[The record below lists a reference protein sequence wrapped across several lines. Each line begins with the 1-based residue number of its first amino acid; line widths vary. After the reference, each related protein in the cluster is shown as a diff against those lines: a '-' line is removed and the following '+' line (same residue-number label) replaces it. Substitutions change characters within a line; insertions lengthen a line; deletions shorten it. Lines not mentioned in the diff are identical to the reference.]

1 MTGSCLSVRA
11 CARGLLWL
19 CLWLTMP
26 LAHAEDEVPIDSGLS
41 PAVQQWLLDAL
52 DRNPGVSAA
61 RAAVEA
67 AEARLRAASRPL
79 YNPELDLE
87 AEQAE
92 TRTGTLGLS
101 QTIDWSDKRE
111 ARTQVAARELEAAKA
126 EHAERRRRV
135 AGELLRGLARY
146 HTAVRLD
153 RLSQQRVDLMRRF
166 LELAE
171 KRHAAG
177 DLSKVELE
185 LARLAFTQVR
195 LERSQAAGRLVE
207 AEQSLLAVAGIRP
220 PSWPAL
226 PRRLPPL
233 GQVDPQALAS
243 RLPEVRRLQAEV
255 AAARSRVGLRERE
268 RRPDPTLGI
277 VAGQE
282 RAYRGSDDDRFGV
295 VGLSLS
301 IPLFVRNDFRA
312 EVEAAGADLARLEKL
327 VQDRLQRAVSGI
339 AAAAERYRLERAAWE
354 TWLQAGQESLSAQ
367 LDLLERFWRVGEL
380 SSAEYLVQIN
390 QTLDTRVTAQ
400 EVRGRLLE
408 AWADWLVESGQII
421 ELLQMRQSR

>member
-1 MTGSCLSVRA
+1 MTGFCMPARA
-11 CARGLLWL
+11 HARGWLWL
-19 CLWLTMP
+19 FLCLTAP
-26 LAHAEDEVPIDSGLS
+26 LLHAAGEDAMTSGLS
-41 PAVQQWLLDAL
+41 PALQQWLIDTLE
-52 DRNPGVSAA
+52 RNPGVAAA
-61 RAAVEA
+61 RTAVEA

-92 TRTGTLGLS
+92 TRTGTVGLS
-101 QTIDWSDKRE
+101 QAIDWTGKRE
-111 ARTQVAARELEAAKA
+111 ARMQVAARELDAARA
-126 EHAERRRRV
+126 EYAERRRQV

-146 HTAVRLD
+146 HTAVLLD
-153 RLSQQRVDLMRRF
+153 RLSQQRVELMRRF
-166 LELAE
+166 LALAE
-171 KRHAAG
+171 RRHAAG

-195 LERSQAAGRLVE
+195 LERSQSAGRLVE
-207 AEQSLLAVAGIRP
+207 AEQSLLAVAGKRP
-220 PSWPAL
+220 TSWPAL

-312 EVEAAGADLARLEKL
+312 EVEAASADMGRLEKL
-327 VQDRLQRAVSGI
+327 LQDELQRATSGI
-339 AAAAERYRLERAAWE
+339 AAAAERYRLEQAAWE
-354 TWLQAGQESLSAQ
+354 TWLEAGRESLSAQ
-367 LDLLERFWRVGEL
+367 LELLERFWRVGEL

-390 QTLDTRVTAQ
+390 QTLDTRVSAQ
-400 EVRGRLLE
+400 EVRGRLWE
-408 AWADWLVESGQII
+408 AWADWLVESGWII
-421 ELLQMRQSR
+421 NLLQTPESR